1 MALSHGSIRTA
12 ALHRVFTGALVAAAS
27 LLAAGCNEGAT
38 QPTPEPGRG
47 SSQPEAKAEAKTPPP
62 ALEKPAP
69 SPSPEAPVAAAPAPE
84 PEKTPS
90 AAQAQGASAPKIPA
104 PGAAPSK
111 AASPE
116 PAPTV
121 AAAPPPPEAP
131 PPPPVVSPKVG
142 EQSFS
147 LWMQSS
153 GRYKAG
159 QQGFVEVVLVPK
171 GEFHC
176 NQEYPYKM
184 KLGAAPAGVTY
195 PTAIVRAEGVSVS
208 ANRAVMRVPFVPQ
221 TAGDAKVAGKFYFSV
236 CTSEQCVIDNRDVA
250 VTVKVE

>member
-1 MALSHGSIRTA
+1 MATTLASA
-12 ALHRVFTGALVAAAS
+12 FLVC
-27 LLAAGCNEGAT
+27 AAGCDKGDAKPSPAPDRAEEAA
-38 QPTPEPGRG
+38 
-47 SSQPEAKAEAKTPPP
+47 PEAKTTAAPPVPESTTNAPPPEASAAKAPEAEAKTAAAEPGKP
-62 ALEKPAP
+62 AAVAPAAGEPAAKAP
-69 SPSPEAPVAAAPAPE
+69 SPTEAPAPE
-84 PEKTPS
+84 PPS
-90 AAQAQGASAPKIPA
+90 A
-104 PGAAPSK
+104 
-111 AASPE
+111 PE
-116 PAPTV
+116 PTAV
-121 AAAPPPPEAP
+121 ASAAPPPPEPP

-159 QQGFVEVVLVPK
+159 QQGVVEVVLIPK

-195 PTAIVRAEGVSVS
+195 PSAIVRTEGVSVS
-208 ANRAVMRVPFVPQ
+208 PSRATMRVPFVPQ
-221 TAGDAKVAGKFYFSV
+221 NAGDARISGKFYFSV
-236 CTSEQCVIDNRDVA
+236 CTSEQCVIDNRDLS